1 MISVEKN
8 LYQGLR
14 QDQNMVK
21 KLEIQMKKD
30 VRIVKDLY
38 KILIK
43 NKMKKNL
50 YKKNNKFFL
59 NKNKNKSYS
68 INNLKKKRKD

>member
-1 MISVEKN
+1 
-8 LYQGLR
+8 
-14 QDQNMVK
+14 
-21 KLEIQMKKD
+21 MKKD

-68 INNLKKKRKD
+68 INNLKKKKKRLNK